1 MDASAKKLLSRRMP
15 LGRGLK
21 GWVVERPGLQLEKTE
36 LDKLIGELRS
46 IASAT
51 LADTALDYGVFDEG
65 SGALERSII
74 TVIYDVK
81 ADNKPVAFNAMPVI
95 ELEIQEKP
103 VEVIHLGLV
112 MIDPNTRG
120 KGLSSM
126 LYGFACAM
134 LMIRKQFQPIWVS
147 SVTQVPAVFGLVS
160 ELYSD
165 TFPSGDKE
173 ARRSFM
179 QLQLA
184 RRIMAHHRS
193 VFGVGSEA
201 GFDEDTFIITNAY
214 TGGSD
219 NLKKTFAEAAKHRR
233 DIYNDVC
240 EDQLNYARGDDFLQI
255 GRLDMG
261 ALRHYIFRTLPAA
274 SPVGALA
281 ALMFFGLQY
290 VYLPVRHWF
299 DASKEWGGLRPWKT

>member
-1 MDASAKKLLSRRMP
+1 MDARAKKLLSRRMP

-21 GWVVERPGLQLEKTE
+21 GWVIERPGLQLEAEALGQLVDEMRAIANTTLDDTE
-36 LDKLIGELRS
+36 
-46 IASAT
+46 
-51 LADTALDYGVFDEG
+51 LDYGVFDSA
-65 SGALERSII
+65 SGALDRSII
-74 TVIYDVK
+74 TLIYDTK
-81 ADNKPVAFNAMPVI
+81 AEKPVAFNAMPVI
-95 ELEIQEKP
+95 DLEIQDKP
-103 VEVIHLGLV
+103 VDVIHLGLV

-147 SVTQVPAVFGLVS
+147 SVTQVPAVFGLVA
-160 ELYSD
+160 ELYSG
-165 TFPSGDKE
+165 TFPSAKQDQ
-173 ARRSFM
+173 RRSFM

-184 RRIMAHHRS
+184 RRIMADHLS
-193 VFGVGSEA
+193 VFGVGEEA
-201 GFDEDTFIITNAY
+201 RFDEDTFIITNAY

-233 DIYNDVC
+233 EVYNTIC
-240 EDQLNYARGDDFLQI
+240 EEKLDYARGDDFLQI
-255 GRLDMG
+255 GRLDMA